1 MMERTTLDMRVAAIV
16 SRRDA
21 TSQKMKSITAEFMA
35 RLHPNDD
42 GEGPRDINTEWAFQA
57 EQIVNGVV
65 ALLIAHQETSLD
77 GELIDAR
84 RKVAI
89 QQAETLSDCLSK
101 FHIPYSGQDESAAVM
116 EDGNRAESNLE
127 NCISALGKSADD
139 LDAAFGA
146 GLEQLRSRIR
156 RIDAL
161 IIRDKR
167 PSD

>member
-1 MMERTTLDMRVAAIV
+1 MKIGWPADLSWYKLLYDWQTLITGVLALAAAIVAALLLWRQLKSLQVQSAMMERTTLDMRVAAIV

-89 QQAETLSDCLSK
+89 QQAQTLSDCLSK
-101 FHIPYSGQDESAAVM
+101 IHIPYS
-116 EDGNRAESNLE
+116 
-127 NCISALGKSADD
+127 
-139 LDAAFGA
+139 
-146 GLEQLRSRIR
+146 
-156 RIDAL
+156 
-161 IIRDKR
+161 
-167 PSD
+167 